1 MTKPKKLE
9 KILDLDTKSIEEL
22 NNLKQQEEAHLEVVM
37 SHFKTMRISAA
48 KLLASKNA
56 LNTIKQSHE
65 GSEIMI
71 PLTESLYV
79 PGKMKDIEKVTVELG
94 TGFYVE
100 KENQKA
106 VDFLERKWKLVEE
119 NSKQIM
125 KAINETKKNLE
136 QIHICIN
143 GKLAQIRARQEGLCH
158 QKEVAP

>member
-1 MTKPKKLE
+1 MKE
-9 KILDLDTKSIEEL
+9 EILDLDKRSIEEL
-22 NNLKQQEEAHLEVVM
+22 NNLKQQEETHLEVIK

-56 LNTIKQSHE
+56 LTTIDPSHE
-65 GSEIMI
+65 GAELLI

-79 PGKMKDIEKVTVELG
+79 PGKMRDVRKVIVDLG

-106 VDFLERKWKLVEE
+106 VDFLDRKWKLVEE

-125 KAINETKKNLE
+125 KAINETKRNLK
-136 QIHICIN
+136 QLHNCIH
-143 GKLAQIRARQEGLCH
+143 GKLSQIRPSKEGLS
-158 QKEVAP
+158 KEEERESEIY